1 MSMRSSLDSVP
12 RALILITILAAVAV
26 IALRIGGA
34 GQIFLIFIALGV
46 TMVWAIKWQN
56 RGRALSLEKA
66 AAPFGFQPAD
76 PSDVQLTVYPLRG
89 GGWVG
94 SAVGG
99 EMRGLKAWIFDY
111 TVRDQAPAGWRKDVC
126 QTVAAFCAE
135 DTNLPI
141 FQIRPLPT
149 FTFNSTWKNYDGDWE
164 GSDDT
169 ICFPDAPSFHRR
181 FELTSS
187 AEEAVRRHFNAQLLD
202 TIANLNDSSCWVKG
216 YYTTV
221 LFFTFGH
228 TLKSDELEAFAR
240 KGSEIAAVLFSSV
253 ERKTHPAQKGSN
265 SK

>member
-1 MSMRSSLDSVP
+1 MSMRSSLDSAL

-34 GQIFLIFIALGV
+34 GQIFLIFVALGV

-56 RGRALSLEKA
+56 RGRALSLQKA
-66 AAPFGFQPAD
+66 AASFGFQPAD
-76 PSDVQLTVYPLRG
+76 PSDVHLTVYPLRG

-111 TVRDQAPAGWRKDVC
+111 TVRDQAPTDSAKDVS

-135 DTNLPI
+135 DANLPI
-141 FQIRPLPT
+141 FQIRPLSTST
-149 FTFNSTWKNYDGDWE
+149 FEASKYYDGDWE
-164 GSDDT
+164 SSDDT
-169 ICFPDAPSFHRR
+169 ICFPDALSFHRR

-202 TIANLNDSSCWVKG
+202 AIANLNDRSCWVKG
-216 YYTTV
+216 YYTTI
-221 LFFTFGH
+221 LFFTFGEI
-228 TLKSDELEAFAR
+228 LKPEELEAFAR
-240 KGSEIAAVLFSSV
+240 KGSDIAAVLFSSV
-253 ERKTHPAQKGSN
+253 ERQAHFAQKRSN